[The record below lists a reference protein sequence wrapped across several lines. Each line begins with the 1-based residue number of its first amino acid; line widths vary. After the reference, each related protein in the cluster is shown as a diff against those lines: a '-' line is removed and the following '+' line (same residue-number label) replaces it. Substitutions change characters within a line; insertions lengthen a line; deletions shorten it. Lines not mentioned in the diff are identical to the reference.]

1 MISPTFATIIIISFI
16 LLFGVGIPV
25 LNVKAEKFISYRWC
39 VVVVVLAML
48 IGAVVDFE
56 TLSDEV
62 RHTVILGGI
71 IVAGVYIALRT
82 VEKVLSKGWLK
93 GTTLKGRPCF
103 ASPMKTACMPRR
115 SRVPR
120 RITNQG

>member
-71 IVAGVYIALRT
+71 IVAGVYIGLRT
-82 VEKVLSKGWLK
+82 VEKVLSKGWLA
-93 GTTLKGRPCF
+93 GTTLKARKGD
-103 ASPMKTACMPRR
+103 AEVELSSEGKKDE
-115 SRVPR
+115 
-120 RITNQG
+120 NLH

>member
-1 MISPTFATIIIISFI
+1 MSLGLGARMISPTFATIIIISFI

-25 LNVKAEKFISYRWC
+25 LNVKAKKFISYRWC

-82 VEKVLSKGWLK
+82 LEKVLL
-93 GTTLKGRPCF
+93 
-103 ASPMKTACMPRR
+103 
-115 SRVPR
+115 
-120 RITNQG
+120 

>member
-25 LNVKAEKFISYRWC
+25 LNVKAKKFISYRWC

-56 TLSDEV
+56 ILTDET
-62 RHTVILGGI
+62 RQTVILGGI

-82 VEKVLSKGWLK
+82 VEKALSNGWLK
-93 GTTLKGRPCF
+93 GTTLKARKGD
-103 ASPMKTACMPRR
+103 AEVELSSEVKNDE
-115 SRVPR
+115 SLH
-120 RITNQG
+120 

>member
-25 LNVKAEKFISYRWC
+25 LNVKAKKFISYRWC

-82 VEKVLSKGWLK
+82 MEKVLSKGWLK
-93 GTTLKGRPCF
+93 GTTLKARKGD
-103 ASPMKTACMPRR
+103 AEVELSSEGKDHE
-115 SRVPR
+115 SLH
-120 RITNQG
+120 